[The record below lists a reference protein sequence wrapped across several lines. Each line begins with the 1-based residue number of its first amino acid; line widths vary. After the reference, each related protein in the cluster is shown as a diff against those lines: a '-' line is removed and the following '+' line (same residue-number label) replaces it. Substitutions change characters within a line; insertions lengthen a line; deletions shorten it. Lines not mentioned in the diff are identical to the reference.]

1 MEKIMGKVLEKPRL
15 YFFKPDLN
23 QIYMQ
28 IGLTNARQQQPIIV
42 EFQAVYDLNENKPY
56 NDFAED
62 RAYGFEGINDK
73 FIIRRNDVGIGTGH
87 LWKRKDLLN
96 IEKDSSKK
104 LFRLLNQNLN
114 GKFYAIFNVIKFFVD
129 DYKRTGWY
137 FDGYILKSVHG
148 VYSWEYDIE
157 ECILRRLNHPLNPD
171 KSIKEIKLTDDLED
185 MQRIKE
191 YHKIEESWHSFVK
204 KQIYICKKIF
214 SN

>member
-1 MEKIMGKVLEKPRL
+1 MEKIMGKALEKPRL

-137 FDGYILKSVHG
+137 FDGYIMKSVHG

-185 MQRIKE
+185 IQRIKE

>member
-1 MEKIMGKVLEKPRL
+1 MEQILGRALEKPRL

-73 FIIRRNDVGIGTGH
+73 FIIRRNDVGIGTGS
-87 LWKRKDLLN
+87 LWYRKDLIN
-96 IEKDSSKK
+96 KDKESSKR
-104 LFRLLNQNLN
+104 LFRLLNQNLSDN
-114 GKFYAIFNVIKFFVD
+114 FYAIFNVIKFFVD

-137 FDGYILKSVHG
+137 FDGYIMKSIHG
-148 VYSWEYDIE
+148 VYTWEYDIE
-157 ECILRRLNHPLNPD
+157 NCILRRFNHPLNPD
-171 KSIKEIKLTDDLED
+171 QSVKEIKLTDELEGI
-185 MQRIKE
+185 QSIKNR
-191 YHKIEESWHSFVK
+191 YIIEDSWGSFIK
-204 KQIYICKKIF
+204 KQIYIFKKIF

>member
-1 MEKIMGKVLEKPRL
+1 MGQILGKVLEKPRL
-15 YFFKPDLN
+15 YFFKSDLN

-56 NDFAED
+56 NNFAED

-104 LFRLLNQNLN
+104 LFRLLNQNLSDN
-114 GKFYAIFNVIKFFVD
+114 FYAIFNVIKFFVD

-185 MQRIKE
+185 IQRIKE

>member
-1 MEKIMGKVLEKPRL
+1 MERILGKVLEKPRL

-28 IGLTNARQQQPIIV
+28 IGLTNAMNKQPIII
-42 EFQAVYDLNENKPY
+42 EFDVVFNLDKDKPY

-73 FIIRRNDVGIGTGH
+73 FIIRRNDVGIGTGS
-87 LWKRKDLLN
+87 LWYRKDLIN
-96 IEKDSSKK
+96 KDKESSKR
-104 LFRLLNQNLN
+104 LFRLLNQNLSDN
-114 GKFYAIFNVIKFFVD
+114 FYAIFNVIKFFVD

-137 FDGYILKSVHG
+137 FDGYIMKSIHG

-171 KSIKEIKLTDDLED
+171 KSIKEIKLVDDLED
-185 MQRIKE
+185 IQRIKE

>member
-1 MEKIMGKVLEKPRL
+1 MEQILGRVLEKPRL

-28 IGLTNARQQQPIIV
+28 IGLTNARNPQPIIV

-56 NDFAED
+56 NDFVED

-87 LWKRKDLLN
+87 LWKRKDLLS
-96 IEKDSSKK
+96 IEKDSSKR

-137 FDGYILKSVHG
+137 FDGYIIKSVHG

-185 MQRIKE
+185 IQRIKE

>member
-1 MEKIMGKVLEKPRL
+1 MEQILGKVLEKPRL

-23 QIYMQ
+23 QIYIQ

-42 EFQAVYDLNENKPY
+42 EFQAVYELNENKPY

-73 FIIRRNDVGIGTGH
+73 FIIRRNDAGIGTGH
-87 LWKRKDLLN
+87 LWKRKELLN
-96 IEKDSSKK
+96 IEKDSSKR
-104 LFRLLNQNLN
+104 LFRLLNQNLSDN
-114 GKFYAIFNVIKFFVD
+114 FYAIFNVIKFFVD

-137 FDGYILKSVHG
+137 FDEYILKSIHG

-157 ECILRRLNHPLNPD
+157 NCVLRRLNHPLNPD
-171 KSIKEIKLTDDLED
+171 KSVEEIKLTDDLED
-185 MQRIKE
+185 IQRIKE

>member
-1 MEKIMGKVLEKPRL
+1 MEQILGKVLEKPRL

-28 IGLTNARQQQPIIV
+28 IGLTNARNPQPVVV
-42 EFQAVYDLNENKPY
+42 EFKAVYELNENKPY

-73 FIIRRNDVGIGTGH
+73 FIIRRNDVGIGTGQ

-96 IEKDSSKK
+96 IEKESSKR

-114 GKFYAIFNVIKFFVD
+114 DNFYAIFNVINFFVD

-137 FDGYILKSVHG
+137 FDGYILKSIHG
-148 VYSWEYDIE
+148 VYTWEYDIE
-157 ECILRRLNHPLNPD
+157 NCILRRLNHPLNPD
-171 KSIKEIKLTDDLED
+171 KSIKEITLTDDLEKI
-185 MQRIKE
+185 QRIKE

>member
-1 MEKIMGKVLEKPRL
+1 MGQILGKVLEKPRL

-28 IGLTNARQQQPIIV
+28 IGLTNARNPQPVVV
-42 EFQAVYDLNENKPY
+42 EFKAVYELNENKPY

-87 LWKRKDLLN
+87 LWKRKELLN
-96 IEKDSSKK
+96 IEKDSSKR
-104 LFRLLNQNLN
+104 LFRLLNQNLSDN
-114 GKFYAIFNVIKFFVD
+114 FYAIFNVIKFFVD

-137 FDGYILKSVHG
+137 FDGYMLKSVHG

-157 ECILRRLNHPLNPD
+157 KCILRRLNHPLNPD

-185 MQRIKE
+185 IQRIKE

>member
-1 MEKIMGKVLEKPRL
+1 MGQILGKVLEKPRL

-28 IGLTNARQQQPIIV
+28 IGLTNARNPRPVVV
-42 EFQAVYDLNENKPY
+42 EFKAVYELNENKPY

-73 FIIRRNDVGIGTGH
+73 FIIRRNDAGIGTGH
-87 LWKRKDLLN
+87 LWKRKELLN
-96 IEKDSSKK
+96 IEKDSSKR
-104 LFRLLNQNLN
+104 LFRLLNQNLSN
-114 GKFYAIFNVIKFFVD
+114 NFYAIFNVIKFFVD
-129 DYKRTGWY
+129 DYKRTGWC

-157 ECILRRLNHPLNPD
+157 NCILRRFNHPLNPN
-171 KSIKEIKLTDDLED
+171 KSVEEIKLTDDLED
-185 MQRIKE
+185 IQRIKR

>member
-1 MEKIMGKVLEKPRL
+1 MEQILGRALEKPRL

-28 IGLTNARQQQPIIV
+28 IGLTNAMNKQPIII
-42 EFQAVYDLNENKPY
+42 EFDVVFNLDKDKPY

-73 FIIRRNDVGIGTGH
+73 FIIRRNDVGIGTGS
-87 LWKRKDLLN
+87 LWYRKDLIN
-96 IEKDSSKK
+96 KDKESSKR
-104 LFRLLNQNLN
+104 LFRLLNQNLSDN
-114 GKFYAIFNVIKFFVD
+114 FYAIFNVIKFFVD

-137 FDGYILKSVHG
+137 FDGYIMKSIHG

-157 ECILRRLNHPLNPD
+157 NCILRRFNHPLNPD
-171 KSIKEIKLTDDLED
+171 QSVKEIKLTDDLEGI
-185 MQRIKE
+185 QSIKNH
-191 YHKIEESWHSFVK
+191 YNIEDSWGSFIK
-204 KQIYICKKIF
+204 KQIYIFKKIF

>member
-1 MEKIMGKVLEKPRL
+1 MEKILGRDLEKPRL

-23 QIYMQ
+23 QIYIQ
-28 IGLTNARQQQPIIV
+28 IGLTNARNPQPVVV
-42 EFQAVYDLNENKPY
+42 EFKAVYELNENKPY

-137 FDGYILKSVHG
+137 FDGYIMKSIHG

-157 ECILRRLNHPLNPD
+157 NCILRRLNHPLNPD

-185 MQRIKE
+185 IQRIKE

-204 KQIYICKKIF
+204 KQVYICKKIF

>member
-1 MEKIMGKVLEKPRL
+1 MEQILGKVLEKPRL

-28 IGLTNARQQQPIIV
+28 IGLTNARQQQPIII

-73 FIIRRNDVGIGTGH
+73 FIIRRNDVGIGTGQ

-96 IEKDSSKK
+96 IEKDSSKR
-104 LFRLLNQNLN
+104 LFRLLNQNLSDN
-114 GKFYAIFNVIKFFVD
+114 FYAIFNVIKFFVD

-137 FDGYILKSVHG
+137 FDGYILKSIHG
-148 VYSWEYDIE
+148 VYTWEYDIE
-157 ECILRRLNHPLNPD
+157 NCILRRLNHPLNPD
-171 KSIKEIKLTDDLED
+171 KSIKEIKLADDLEKI
-185 MQRIKE
+185 QRIKE
-191 YHKIEESWHSFVK
+191 YHKIEESWHSFIK

>member
-1 MEKIMGKVLEKPRL
+1 MEQILGRDLEKPRL

-28 IGLTNARQQQPIIV
+28 IGLTNARNPQPVVV
-42 EFQAVYDLNENKPY
+42 EFKAVYELNENKPY

-73 FIIRRNDVGIGTGH
+73 FIIRRNDAGIGTGH
-87 LWKRKDLLN
+87 LWKRKDLLD
-96 IEKDSSKK
+96 IEKESSKR
-104 LFRLLNQNLN
+104 LFRLLNQNLSDN
-114 GKFYAIFNVIKFFVD
+114 FYAIFNVIKYFVD

-137 FDGYILKSVHG
+137 FDGYILKSIHG
-148 VYSWEYDIE
+148 VYTWEYDIE
-157 ECILRRLNHPLNPD
+157 NCILRRLNHPLNPD
-171 KSIKEIKLTDDLED
+171 KSVKEIVLTDDLEKI
-185 MQRIKE
+185 QRIKE
-191 YHKIEESWHSFVK
+191 YHKIEESWQSFIK